1 MNSEQFGSTSDY
13 NGYNDYSE
21 YNMPDATK
29 DDVNPSYFEPSMPD
43 ERSDSGINSNE
54 GPRWIGDFAKSVARD
69 LSQEEYLRKQ
79 ATTNHISDAASLSTS
94 TQLSDTPKRSSSENR
109 VNNNTME
116 STHTIN
122 TSDLSDEKLAEEIRK
137 SREIALDTAVDEL
150 VSLEKQRDKIW
161 DALKNLKY
169 TEAELD
175 KAIDAV
181 NKIRDRLEWLNSYL
195 NKLLEELDAPDLMR
209 PSKQLS
215 ETRKLEESRRTGL
228 STLVDKKDYYDIN
241 DSFVSTD
248 PEQVLRGKEGGMP
261 PKDSSDSGMPPKD
274 NSDNVA

>member
-1 MNSEQFGSTSDY
+1 MNSEQFSSTSVY
-13 NGYNDYSE
+13 NGYNDHSE

-29 DDVNPSYFEPSMPD
+29 DNVDSSYFEPSMPD
-43 ERSDSGINSNE
+43 KQSGSGVNSNE
-54 GPRWIGDFAKSVARD
+54 GLRRIGDFAKSVARD
-69 LSQEEYLRKQ
+69 SSQEEDPREQ
-79 ATTNHISDAASLSTS
+79 ATTNHISDVASPSTS
-94 TQLSDTPKRSSSENR
+94 TQLSDTPKRPGSKNR
-109 VNNNTME
+109 VDNNTME

-122 TSDLSDEKLAEEIRK
+122 TSDLSDEKLAEEIRM
-137 SREIALDTAVDEL
+137 SREIAFDTGVEEL
-150 VSLEKQRDKIW
+150 VSLEKQRDKIL
-161 DALKNLKY
+161 DALNNLKY
-169 TEAELD
+169 TAAELD
-175 KAIDAV
+175 KANVAL
-181 NKIRDRLEWLNSYL
+181 NKIGDFLERSNGHL

-228 STLVDKKDYYDIN
+228 STLADKKDYYDIN

-261 PKDSSDSGMPPKD
+261 PKD

>member
-1 MNSEQFGSTSDY
+1 MNSEHFGSTSDY

-21 YNMPDATK
+21 YKMPDATK
-29 DDVNPSYFEPSMPD
+29 DDANSSYFEPSMPD
-43 ERSDSGINSNE
+43 EQSGSGVNPNE
-54 GPRWIGDFAKSVARD
+54 GPRWIGDFAKSIARD
-69 LSQEEYLRKQ
+69 SSWEEDLRKQ
-79 ATTNHISDAASLSTS
+79 ATSNHISDAASPSTS
-94 TQLSDTPKRSSSENR
+94 TQLNDTPKRSSSENR
-109 VNNNTME
+109 VDNNTTE

-122 TSDLSDEKLAEEIRK
+122 TSDLSDEELTKEIRK
-137 SREIALDTAVDEL
+137 SREIAFDTGVNEL

-181 NKIRDRLEWLNSYL
+181 DKIRDRLEWLNGYL
-195 NKLLEELDAPDLMR
+195 NKLLEELDAPELMR
-209 PSKQLS
+209 SSKQLS

-228 STLVDKKDYYDIN
+228 SALADKKGYYDIN

-248 PEQVLRGKEGGMP
+248 PDQVLRGKEGGMP
-261 PKDSSDSGMPPKD
+261 PKDSSD
-274 NSDNVA
+274 NVA